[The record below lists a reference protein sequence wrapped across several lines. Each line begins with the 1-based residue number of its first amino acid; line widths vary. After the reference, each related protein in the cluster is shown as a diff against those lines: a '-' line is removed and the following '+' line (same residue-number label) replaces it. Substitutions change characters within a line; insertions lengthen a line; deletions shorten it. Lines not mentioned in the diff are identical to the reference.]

1 MKDSVLSCSSR
12 HGIPLR
18 YLIRCAK
25 RITTFQEKNALRYR
39 SMQTNTVHGVFLK
52 LPNMSCIKYTMY
64 NVERQQTP
72 QQSSMIQG
80 HDFLIPQYSIQ
91 YNTLLN
97 IILCGG
103 SYGLI
108 YLEDCWSVIVT
119 IMMRVP
125 TDTIIPGSFTI
136 CYVYSKHV
144 CGIETLFHLF
154 YGTTLVSTSAAIR
167 IIPPHPVSLFLF
179 FLSICR

>member
-18 YLIRCAK
+18 YLRIRCTKWETA
-25 RITTFQEKNALRYR
+25 FQEKNAVRRYS
-39 SMQTNTVHGVFLK
+39 SMQTNTIHGVFFN

-64 NVERQQTP
+64 NVERQQIP

-103 SYGLI
+103 SYGFI
-108 YLEDCWSVIVT
+108 YLEDCWSDIVT
-119 IMMRVP
+119 IIMRQVVLQFV
-125 TDTIIPGSFTI
+125 TFTVNMQ
-136 CYVYSKHV
+136 Y
-144 CGIETLFHLF
+144 
-154 YGTTLVSTSAAIR
+154 
-167 IIPPHPVSLFLF
+167 
-179 FLSICR
+179 